1 MSSLR
6 KQHIITFY
14 KLINELED
22 IIGGRRYLRDC
33 NGIMEWPDRGV
44 YFFFEEGEHLKDQ
57 KGISRV
63 VRVGTHAITIGAQ
76 ATLWQRLRQHKGNE
90 NGNFGE
96 NGGNHR
102 GSIFRKLLGE
112 AIINNENLKCDTW
125 GEGSNAPV
133 NTREREH
140 FVEEMVSHYIRNEM
154 PFIFLEIN
162 DDPNPT
168 SGRALI
174 ERNSIALLSNFEEDS
189 IHPPSE
195 DWLGYDLDRDRVQK
209 SGLWNQNHVDETYDQ
224 DFLVD
229 LKKYINNVK
238 N

>member
-6 KQHIITFY
+6 KQNIVSFY

-33 NGIMEWPDRGV
+33 NGRMNFPDRGV

-57 KGISRV
+57 KGNSRV
-63 VRVGTHAITIGAQ
+63 VRVGTHAIIEGSR
-76 ATLWQRLRQHKGNE
+76 ATLWRRLSQHKGTE
-90 NGNFGE
+90 VGQFGE

-162 DDPNPT
+162 DDPSPA
-168 SGRALI
+168 SDRAFV
-174 ERNSIALLSNFEEDS
+174 ERNSIALLSNFQKDI

-195 DWLGYDLDRDRVQK
+195 DWLGYNSNRERVQK
-209 SGLWNQNHVDETYDQ
+209 SGLWNQNHVDETYDP

-229 LKKYINNVK
+229 LKKYINNMK